1 MTWALARLLILL
13 PLWLIGLVLLL
24 LGLALSPWGTGVLL
38 EQGAKRGFYELGG
51 YEGAPLDRLVLEDL
65 RLEAGPARVA
75 LSRLEL
81 AWSEDC
87 LLKGRLCIE
96 RLALEG
102 ADIRLAETA
111 PPVAEAPEEP
121 APDGEPLGQ
130 IQLPFP
136 FELRELSLAD
146 VDLRLAD
153 GTRLAWASF
162 TSALRAEQGT
172 LTLLPTRLAGTR
184 LTLPLSAGT
193 RLALSEAD
201 YEGPRLTAQA
211 IDAATAV
218 HSPLPDEAAAEL
230 EGMANLPLTEQPRRV
245 LPEVTLPLAVEVP
258 ELLVE
263 DFAVGGTVEAGVER
277 LLLRLSA
284 QGHEIRIAPLRL
296 ASPDADAEFEAR
308 LALRDDYPLEAR
320 LAAELYLPERMPALA
335 GERIELDV
343 AGSLAELEVDLALQ
357 GPVEARLTARLDAL
371 DPTLPFEASLDSEAL
386 QWPLPGEAQGGE
398 GQGEEVSAEAQA
410 QADGQGETPDPA
422 TQAQQETPESDAQP
436 APTEPWRAE
445 ALSLRLAG
453 SLVDYRAELSLS
465 AAGPTLP
472 RTDLSLIGTG
482 SLAHFAWSPLTVN
495 QQGGVIVSRGRVD
508 WGQGLDAT
516 ATLSLDAID
525 PGNFVEGLEGQ
536 LGGGAEVSFAQD
548 ADGWRVEVPSLDIR
562 GVLDDRPLSLEAVLA
577 GDSEMQWDIETLD
590 FRQGSNRISATG
602 TVSPSSLDLRGELA
616 LPALAS
622 LYPGLDGVLDGDFIA
637 QGSLEAPQLELDLTG
652 RELAFNDNRLSRLDL
667 EASVA
672 GLDDPELAVS
682 LDARDIAAGGQQI
695 TALTLD
701 LEGQQTAHRL
711 RLAMDGGEGLPV
723 SRLALTLE
731 GGLDTA
737 RERYRGT
744 LAPLELDSEFGDI
757 RLAEALTFEAHL
769 PEGSARVAPF
779 CLSRRQGGD
788 ICLVEPLEASA
799 EAGRAA
805 LEIRDLPM
813 DMVDSVMPPGW
824 RIGGESAGTL
834 SAGWSGGGE
843 RWRLDADLDSR
854 AEVTGEDAYGQ
865 PWAVPGTSL
874 DVTVEASETRAD
886 LELVVGLA
894 DTGEVRLALGILD
907 PLGDGA
913 LDGQLRVDDLRLAP
927 YRPLV
932 AGLETLEGGLDGD
945 IRIAGRQEAPRL
957 DGRLALT
964 GLKAGGLDLP
974 LEVQDGEL
982 IIDLAGDR
990 ADLGGFLAAEEGR
1003 LTIDGNAQWPADGG
1017 WQAAIDLNAVDD
1029 PLLAILPSFGRL
1041 RLAPDLRVRADPERL
1056 RVRGTVEI
1064 PWARLQVGEVPQSA
1078 QAPSPDEVI
1087 ITEEDD
1093 RRAAEAEA
1101 EARAQRQPGEST
1113 AAAMAEAGMATD
1125 IRITLSLG
1133 PDMQLEAYG
1142 LESELAGNL
1151 EVRQQS
1157 GPVQLFGDVS
1167 LIDGR
1172 FKAYGQDL
1180 VIREGIIFF
1189 SGPPGQPRLD
1199 FEAIRNPAA
1208 TEDDVIA
1215 GLRVSGEA
1223 SAPSLEI
1230 FSEPSMNEGRALSYL
1245 LRGRAPDS
1253 SGGTDGA
1260 LTSALIGL
1268 TIGKTGGAVGAVG
1281 EAFGIEDLSLSSAGT
1296 GEESQVVVT
1305 GNLTDRLS
1313 IGYGVGVFSPIAE
1326 LSLRYKL
1333 WRNLY
1338 LEAVSGAAQA
1348 VDMIYTFSLPGD
1360 PPSP

>member
-1 MTWALARLLILL
+1 MRKRAVTWALARLLILL

-51 YEGAPLDRLVLEDL
+51 HEGAPLDRLVLEDL

-87 LLKGRLCIE
+87 LLRGRLCIE

-111 PPVAEAPEEP
+111 PAAPEPHEEP

-130 IQLPFP
+130 IQLPFA
-136 FELRELSLAD
+136 FELRELSLND

-162 TSALRAEQGT
+162 TSALRAEQST

-193 RLALSEAD
+193 RLALSEA
-201 YEGPRLTAQA
+201 EHEAPRLTAQA

-218 HSPLPDEAAAEL
+218 TSPLPDEAAAEL
-230 EGMANLPLTEQPRRV
+230 KGVAGLPLAEQPRRV

-263 DFAVGGTVEAGVER
+263 DFAVGGAVEAGVER

-284 QGHEIRIAPLRL
+284 RDHEIAIDPLTI
-296 ASPDADAEFEAR
+296 ASPDADAELTAR
-308 LALRDDYPLEAR
+308 LELRDDYPLRAR
-320 LAAELYLPERMPALA
+320 LGADLYLPERMPAVA
-335 GERIELDV
+335 GERIELDI

-371 DPTLPFEASLDSEAL
+371 DPTLPFEASLESEAL
-386 QWPLPGEAQGGE
+386 QWPLPAEAQG
-398 GQGEEVSAEAQA
+398 QDAPAEAQ
-410 QADGQGETPDPA
+410 
-422 TQAQQETPESDAQP
+422 TQAQEGDTSSEAP
-436 APTEPWRAE
+436 AEPWRAE
-445 ALSLRLAG
+445 DLSLRLAG

-472 RTDLSLIGTG
+472 PTDLSLIGSG
-482 SLAHFAWSPLTVN
+482 SLNHFDWSPLTIN

-508 WGQGLDAT
+508 WAEGLAAT
-516 ATLSLDAID
+516 ATLSLDGIN
-525 PGNFVEGLEGQ
+525 PGNVVEGLEGR
-536 LGGGAEVSFAQD
+536 LGGGAEVSFTQD
-548 ADGWRVEVPSLDIR
+548 DDGWRVEVPSLDVQ

-577 GDSEMQWDIETLD
+577 GDSEMRWELETLD
-590 FRQGSNRISATG
+590 FRQGSNRVSAAG
-602 TVSPSSLDLRGELA
+602 SISPSSLDLGGELS
-616 LPALAS
+616 LPALQS
-622 LYPGLDGVLDGDFIA
+622 LYPGLEGVLNGEFIA
-637 QGSLEAPQLELDLTG
+637 QGSLEAPRLDLDLAG
-652 RELAFNDNRLSRLDL
+652 RELAFNENRLSRLDL

-672 GLDDPELAVS
+672 GLDDPELAVT
-682 LDARDIAAGGQQI
+682 LDVRDIATGGQRI
-695 TALTLD
+695 SALTLD
-701 LEGQQTAHRL
+701 LEGRQTSHRL

-731 GGLDTA
+731 GGLDAA
-737 RERYRGT
+737 RERYRGN

-757 RLAEALTFEAHL
+757 RLAEALTFEANL

-788 ICLVEPLEASA
+788 VCLVEPLEASA

-874 DVTVEASETRAD
+874 SVVVEASEARAD

-894 DTGEVRLALGILD
+894 DTGELRLALGIID

-945 IRIAGRQEAPRL
+945 IRIAGNQEAPRL

-964 GLKAGGLDLP
+964 GLQAGGLDLP
-974 LEVQDGEL
+974 LEVRDGEL
-982 IIDLAGDR
+982 TIDLAGDR
-990 ADLGGFLAAEEGR
+990 ADLDGFLAAEEGR

-1056 RVRGTVEI
+1056 RVRGTVKI
-1064 PWARLQVGEVPQSA
+1064 PWARLQVGEVPESA

-1101 EARAQRQPGEST
+1101 KARAQRQPGEST
-1113 AAAMAEAGMATD
+1113 AEAMAEAGMATD
-1125 IRITLSLG
+1125 IQITLSLG

-1142 LESELAGNL
+1142 LESELVGNL

-1167 LIDGR
+1167 LVDGR

-1230 FSEPSMNEGRALSYL
+1230 FSEPEMNEGRALSYL

-1268 TIGKTGGAVGAVG
+1268 TIGQTGNAVGAVG

-1296 GEESQVVVT
+1296 GEESQVVVS

>member
-24 LGLALSPWGTGVLL
+24 LGLALSPWGTGLLL
-38 EQGAKRGFYELGG
+38 EQGAKRGLYELGAV
-51 YEGAPLDRLVLEDL
+51 EGAPLDRLVLKDL
-65 RLEAGPARVA
+65 RLEAGPARIA

-87 LLKGRLCIE
+87 LLRGRLCIE
-96 RLALEG
+96 RLALDG
-102 ADIRLAETA
+102 ADVRLTETA
-111 PPVAEAPEEP
+111 PAAPEPPEES
-121 APDGEPLGQ
+121 APGGEPLGP

-136 FELRELSLAD
+136 FELRELSLND

-153 GTRLAWASF
+153 GTRLAWDSF

-201 YEGPRLTAQA
+201 HEGPRLTAPA
-211 IDAATAV
+211 IDAAIAV
-218 HSPLPDEAAAEL
+218 NSPLPAEAAAEL
-230 EGMANLPLTEQPRRV
+230 QGVAGLPLAEQPRRA

-263 DFAVGGTVEAGVER
+263 DFAVRGAVEAGVER
-277 LLLRLSA
+277 LRLRLSA
-284 QGHEIRIAPLRL
+284 RDQEIRIDPLRL
-296 ASPDADAEFEAR
+296 ASPDADAEFQAR

-320 LAAELYLPERMPALA
+320 LDAELYLPERLPALA
-335 GERIELDV
+335 GERIDLDV
-343 AGSLAELEVDLALQ
+343 AGSLADLEIDLALE
-357 GPVEARLTARLDAL
+357 GPVAARLTARLDAL
-371 DPTLPFEASLDSEAL
+371 DPTLPFEASLDSEVL
-386 QWPLPGEAQGGE
+386 QWPLPGAP
-398 GQGEEVSAEAQA
+398 SS
-410 QADGQGETPDPA
+410 PDPA
-422 TQAQQETPESDAQP
+422 SEAASDDAQEEAP
-436 APTEPWRAE
+436 AGDAPTEPPPKPWRAE
-445 ALSLRLAG
+445 GLSLQLSG
-453 SLVDYRAELSLS
+453 SLVDYRAELAVTASGPSL
-465 AAGPTLP
+465 PP
-472 RTDLSLIGTG
+472 TDLSLTG
-482 SLAHFAWSPLTVN
+482 SGNLSQFAWSPLTLN

-508 WGQGLDAT
+508 WEEGLDAT
-516 ATLSLDAID
+516 ATLSLDGID
-525 PGNFVEGLEGQ
+525 PGNFVAGLEGR

-548 ADGWRVEVPSLDIR
+548 ADSWRVEVPSLDLQ
-562 GVLDDRPLSLEAVLA
+562 GVLDDRPLSLEAALA
-577 GDSEMQWDIETLD
+577 GDSEMNWTLETLD
-590 FRQGSNRISATG
+590 FAQGRNRLNAAG
-602 TVSPSSLDLRGELA
+602 TVSPSSLDLQGELA
-616 LPALAS
+616 LPAMES
-622 LYPGLDGVLDGDFIA
+622 LYPGLEGVLDGTFIA
-637 QGSLEAPQLELDLTG
+637 QGSLEAPQLELDLAG
-652 RELAFNDNRLSRLDL
+652 RELAFNDNRLSRLEL
-667 EASVA
+667 AVRVA
-672 GLDDPELAVS
+672 GLEDPDLDVT
-682 LDARDIAAGGQQI
+682 LDARDIAAGGQRI
-695 TALTLD
+695 AALTLD

-731 GGLDTA
+731 GGLDRA
-737 RERYRGT
+737 REQYRGS
-744 LAPLELDSEFGDI
+744 LSPLEVDSDFGDI
-757 RLAEALTFEAHL
+757 RLAEALAFEANL
-769 PEGSARVAPF
+769 PDGSAKVSPF
-779 CLSRRQGGD
+779 CLNRRQGGD
-788 ICLVEPLEASA
+788 VCLVEPLEASA

-813 DMVDSVMPPGW
+813 DLVDSVMPSGW
-824 RIGGESAGTL
+824 RIDGESAGTL
-834 SAGWSGGGE
+834 SARWSGGGE

-865 PWAVPGTSL
+865 PWAVPGTTL
-874 DVTVEASETRAD
+874 DVTVEASEARAD
-886 LELVVGLA
+886 LALVVGLA
-894 DTGEVRLALGILD
+894 DTGEVRLALGIVD
-907 PLGDGA
+907 PLGEGT

-945 IRIAGRQEAPRL
+945 IRITGSQQAPRL
-957 DGRLALT
+957 DGRLALS
-964 GLKAGGLDLP
+964 GLRAGGLDLP
-974 LEVQDGEL
+974 LEVRDGEL
-982 IIDLAGDR
+982 IVELAGDR
-990 ADLGGFLAAEEGR
+990 ADLDGFLAAEQGR
-1003 LTIDGNAQWPADGG
+1003 LTIDGDARWPADGG
-1017 WQAAIDLNAVDD
+1017 WQAAIDLSAVED
-1029 PLLAILPSFGRL
+1029 PLLAALPSFGRL
-1041 RLAPDLRVRADPERL
+1041 RLAPELSVRADPERL
-1056 RVRGTVEI
+1056 QVRGTVAI
-1064 PWARLQVGEVPQSA
+1064 PWARLKVGEVPKSA

-1093 RRAAEAEA
+1093 RRAAEALA
-1101 EARAQRQPGEST
+1101 ERQPGEST
-1113 AAAMAEAGMATD
+1113 AEAMAKAGMATD
-1125 IRITLSLG
+1125 IRITLMLG

-1142 LESELAGNL
+1142 LESELVGNL

-1167 LIDGR
+1167 LVDGR
-1172 FKAYGQDL
+1172 FLAYGQDL

-1215 GLRVSGEA
+1215 GLRVTGEA
-1223 SAPSLEI
+1223 SAPSLKI
-1230 FSEPSMNEGRALSYL
+1230 FSEPAMNEGRALSYL

-1253 SGGTDGA
+1253 SGGGDGV

-1268 TIGKTGGAVGAVG
+1268 TIGKTGNAVGAVG
-1281 EAFGIEDLSLSSAGT
+1281 EAFGIEDLSLSTAGT

-1326 LSLRYKL
+1326 LTLRYKL

-1348 VDMIYTFSLPGD
+1348 VDMIYTFSLPGK

>member
-1 MTWALARLLILL
+1 VTWALARLLILL
-13 PLWLIGLVLLL
+13 PLWLIGFVLLL

-51 YEGAPLDRLVLEDL
+51 HEGAPLDRLVLEDL
-65 RLEAGPARVA
+65 RLKAGPARIA

-87 LLKGRLCIE
+87 LLEGRLCIE
-96 RLALEG
+96 RLAVEG
-102 ADIRLAETA
+102 ADIRLAEAA
-111 PPVAEAPEEP
+111 PAAAAAPEAP
-121 APDGEPLGQ
+121 APTGEPLGQ

-136 FELRELSLAD
+136 FELRELSLND

-193 RLALSEAD
+193 RLALSEA
-201 YEGPRLTAQA
+201 EHAGPRLTAQA

-218 HSPLPDEAAAEL
+218 NSPLPAGAAAEL
-230 EGMANLPLTEQPRRV
+230 EGMAGLPLAKQPRRV

-263 DFAVGGTVEAGVER
+263 DFAVGGAVEAGVER

-284 QGHEIRIAPLRL
+284 RGHEIAIDPLKL
-296 ASPDADAEFEAR
+296 ASPDADAELTAR
-308 LALRDDYPLEAR
+308 LELRDDYPLQAR
-320 LAAELYLPERMPALA
+320 LGADLYLPERMPALA
-335 GERIELDV
+335 GERIELDI
-343 AGSLAELEVDLALQ
+343 AGSLAELEVDLTLQ

-371 DPTLPFEASLDSEAL
+371 DPTLPFEASLESEAL
-386 QWPLPGEAQGGE
+386 QWPLPAEAQGKDAP
-398 GQGEEVSAEAQA
+398 AEAQT
-410 QADGQGETPDPA
+410 QGGDTSTAPPA
-422 TQAQQETPESDAQP
+422 
-436 APTEPWRAE
+436 EPWRAE
-445 ALSLRLAG
+445 DLSLQLAG

-465 AAGPTLP
+465 AAGPTLLP
-472 RTDLSLIGTG
+472 TDLSLMGSG
-482 SLAHFAWSPLTVN
+482 SLSHFDWSPLTVN

-508 WGQGLDAT
+508 WAEGLAAT
-516 ATLSLDAID
+516 ATLSLDGIN
-525 PGNFVEGLEGQ
+525 PGNVVEGLEGR
-536 LGGGAEVSFAQD
+536 LDGGAEVSFTQND
-548 ADGWRVEVPSLDIR
+548 DGWRVEVPSLDIQ

-577 GDSEMQWDIETLD
+577 GDSEMRWELETLD
-590 FRQGSNRISATG
+590 FRQGRNRVSAAG
-602 TVSPSSLDLRGELA
+602 SISPSSLDLSGELD
-616 LPALAS
+616 LPALQS
-622 LYPGLDGVLDGDFIA
+622 LYPGLEGVLNGEFIA
-637 QGSLEAPQLELDLTG
+637 QGSLEAPQLELDLAG
-652 RELAFNDNRLSRLDL
+652 RELAFNENRLSRLDL
-667 EASVA
+667 EARVA
-672 GLDDPELAVS
+672 GLDDPELAVT
-682 LDARDIAAGGQQI
+682 LDARDIATGGQQI

-757 RLAEALTFEAHL
+757 RLAEALTFEANL

-788 ICLVEPLEASA
+788 VCLVEPLEASA

-813 DMVDSVMPPGW
+813 DMLDSLMPPGW

-874 DVTVEASETRAD
+874 SVAVEASEARAD

-894 DTGEVRLALGILD
+894 DTGELRLALGIID

-913 LDGQLRVDDLRLAP
+913 LDGQLRIDDLRLAP

-932 AGLETLEGGLDGD
+932 AGLETLKGGLDGD
-945 IRIAGRQEAPRL
+945 IRIAGNQEAPRL
-957 DGRLALT
+957 DGRLALS
-964 GLKAGGLDLP
+964 GLQAGGLDLP

-982 IIDLAGDR
+982 TIDLAGDR
-990 ADLGGFLAAEEGR
+990 ADLDGFLTAEEGR
-1003 LTIDGNAQWPADGG
+1003 LTIDGNAQWPAEGG

-1041 RLAPDLRVRADPERL
+1041 RLAPDLSVRADPERL
-1056 RVRGTVEI
+1056 QVRGTVAI
-1064 PWARLQVGEVPQSA
+1064 PWARLQVGEVPKSA

-1113 AAAMAEAGMATD
+1113 AEAMAEAGMATD

-1172 FKAYGQDL
+1172 FRAYGQDL

-1230 FSEPSMNEGRALSYL
+1230 FSEPAMNEGRALSYL

-1268 TIGKTGGAVGAVG
+1268 TIGQTGGAVGAVG

-1326 LSLRYKL
+1326 LSLRYQL

-1348 VDMIYTFSLPGD
+1348 VDLIYTFSLPGD

>member
-1 MTWALARLLILL
+1 MTWALARLMILL

-38 EQGAKRGFYELGG
+38 EQGAKRGFFELGG

-65 RLEAGPARVA
+65 RLDAGPARIA

-87 LLKGRLCIE
+87 LLRGRLCIE
-96 RLALEG
+96 RLALDG
-102 ADIRLAETA
+102 ADIRLTETA
-111 PPVAEAPEEP
+111 AAAPEPPEESAP
-121 APDGEPLGQ
+121 AGEPLGP

-136 FELRELSLAD
+136 FELRELSLND
-146 VDLRLAD
+146 VALQLAD
-153 GTRLAWASF
+153 GTRLAWDVF
-162 TSALRAEQGT
+162 ESALRAEQGT
-172 LTLLPTRLAGTR
+172 VTLLPTRLAGTR

-201 YEGPRLTAQA
+201 HEGPRLTAEA

-218 HSPLPDEAAAEL
+218 HSPLPAEAAADL
-230 EGMANLPLTEQPRRV
+230 EGVADLPLTEQPRRE

-258 ELLVE
+258 ELVVE
-263 DFAVGGTVEAGVER
+263 DVAVGGAVEAGVER
-277 LLLRLSA
+277 LHLRMSA
-284 QGHEIRIAPLRL
+284 RDHEIAIETLTL

-308 LALRDDYPLEAR
+308 LALRDDYPLQAR
-320 LAAELYLPERMPALA
+320 LAADLYLPERMPALA

-343 AGSLAELEVDLALQ
+343 AGSLAALEVDLALA
-357 GPVEARLTARLDAL
+357 GPVTARLSARLDAL
-371 DPTLPFEASLDSEAL
+371 DPTLPFEASLESEAL
-386 QWPLPGEAQGGE
+386 QWPLPGEAQM
-398 GQGEEVSAEAQA
+398 
-410 QADGQGETPDPA
+410 QADGQGETQDPP
-422 TQAQQETPESDAQP
+422 TPVQQETPESDAP
-436 APTEPWRAE
+436 AEPTEPWRAE

-472 RTDLSLIGTG
+472 PTDLSLIGTG
-482 SLAHFAWSPLTVN
+482 SLSHFAWSPLSVN
-495 QQGGVIVSRGRVD
+495 QQGGVIVSRGRID
-508 WGQGLDAT
+508 WEEGLDAT
-516 ATLSLDAID
+516 ATLSLDGIN
-525 PGNFVEGLEGQ
+525 PGHFVEGLEGR

-548 ADGWRVEVPSLDIR
+548 TDGWRVEIPSLDIQ

-577 GDSEMQWDIETLD
+577 GDSEMHWSLETLD
-590 FRQGSNRISATG
+590 FRQGSNRISAAG
-602 TVSPSSLDLRGELA
+602 TVSPSSLDLQGELA
-616 LPALAS
+616 LPAMDS
-622 LYPGLDGVLDGDFIA
+622 LYPGLDGVLDGEFIA
-637 QGSLEAPQLELDLTG
+637 QGSLEAPRLDLDLTG

-672 GLDDPELAVS
+672 GLDDPELAVT

-723 SRLALTLE
+723 SRLTMTLE

-737 RERYRGT
+737 REQYRGT
-744 LAPLELDSEFGDI
+744 LAPLEIDSEFGDI
-757 RLAEALTFEAHL
+757 RLDEALTFAANL

-779 CLSRRQGGD
+779 CLNRRQGGD
-788 ICLVEPLEASA
+788 VCLVEPLEASA

-834 SAGWSGGGE
+834 SASWSGGGE
-843 RWRLDADLDSR
+843 RWQLDADLDSR

-865 PWAVPGTSL
+865 PWSVPGTTL
-874 DVTVEASETRAD
+874 NVVVEASEARAD

-894 DTGEVRLALGILD
+894 DTGEVRLALGIVD
-907 PLGDGA
+907 PLGSGA

-945 IRIAGRQEAPRL
+945 IRIAGSQEAPRL

-964 GLKAGGLDLP
+964 GLRAGGLDLP

-982 IIDLAGDR
+982 VIALAGDR
-990 ADLGGFLAAEEGR
+990 ADLDGFLAAEEGR
-1003 LTIDGNAQWPADGG
+1003 LTIDGNAQWPATGG

-1029 PLLAILPSFGRL
+1029 PLLAALPSFGRL
-1041 RLAPDLRVRADPERL
+1041 RLAPDLSVRADPERL

-1125 IRITLSLG
+1125 ILITLTLG

-1142 LESELAGNL
+1142 LESELQGNL

-1167 LIDGR
+1167 LVDGR
-1172 FKAYGQDL
+1172 FLAYGQDL
-1180 VIREGIIFF
+1180 VIREGILFF

-1215 GLRVSGEA
+1215 GLRVTGEA

-1253 SGGTDGA
+1253 SGGGDGV

-1268 TIGKTGGAVGAVG
+1268 TIGKTGNAVGAVG
-1281 EAFGIEDLSLSSAGT
+1281 EAFGIEDLSLSTAGT
-1296 GEESQVVVT
+1296 GEESQVVVS

-1313 IGYGVGVFSPIAE
+1313 VGYGVGVFSPIAE
-1326 LSLRYKL
+1326 LSLRYQL

-1348 VDMIYTFSLPGD
+1348 VDLIYTFSLPGD
-1360 PPSP
+1360 PPAP

>member
-51 YEGAPLDRLVLEDL
+51 VEGAPLDRLVLEDL
-65 RLEAGPARVA
+65 RLEAGPARIA

-87 LLKGRLCIE
+87 LLEGRLCIE
-96 RLALEG
+96 RLAMEG

-111 PPVAEAPEEP
+111 PAAVAAPEEP
-121 APDGEPLGQ
+121 APAGEPLGP

-136 FELRELSLAD
+136 FELRELSLDD

-193 RLALSEAD
+193 RLALSEA
-201 YEGPRLTAQA
+201 EHAGPRLTAQA

-218 HSPLPDEAAAEL
+218 NSPLPAEAAAEL
-230 EGMANLPLTEQPRRV
+230 KGAANLPLAEQPRRV

-258 ELLVE
+258 ELLIE
-263 DFAVGGTVEAGVER
+263 DFAVEGAVEAGVER

-284 QGHEIRIAPLRL
+284 RGHEIAIDPLTI
-296 ASPDADAEFEAR
+296 ASPDADAELTAR
-308 LALRDDYPLEAR
+308 LELRDDYPLHAR
-320 LAAELYLPERMPALA
+320 LGAELYLPERMPALA
-335 GERIELDV
+335 GERIELDL

-371 DPTLPFEASLDSEAL
+371 DPTLPFEASLESKTL
-386 QWPLPGEAQGGE
+386 QWPLPA
-398 GQGEEVSAEAQA
+398 EVQ
-410 QADGQGETPDPA
+410 TPDQQTPA
-422 TQAQQETPESDAQP
+422 QEGAGDASP
-436 APTEPWRAE
+436 AEPWRAE
-445 ALSLRLAG
+445 DLSLRLAG
-453 SLVDYRAELSLS
+453 SLIDYRTELSLS
-465 AAGPTLP
+465 AAGPSLPPMDLTL
-472 RTDLSLIGTG
+472 TGTG
-482 SLAHFAWSPLTVN
+482 SLGHFAWTPLTVN
-495 QQGGVIVSRGRVD
+495 QQGGVIVSRGRID
-508 WGQGLDAT
+508 WEEGLGAT
-516 ATLSLDAID
+516 ATLSLDGIN
-525 PGNFVEGLEGQ
+525 PGNVVEGLEGR
-536 LGGGAEVSFAQD
+536 LGGGAELSFTQD
-548 ADGWRVEVPSLDIR
+548 DDGWRVEVPSLDIQ

-577 GDSEMQWDIETLD
+577 GDSEMRWKLDTLD
-590 FRQGSNRISATG
+590 FRQGSNRLSAAG
-602 TVSPSSLDLRGELA
+602 SISPSSLDLRGELA
-616 LPALAS
+616 LPAMDS
-622 LYPGLDGVLDGDFIA
+622 LYPGLDGVLNGEFIA
-637 QGSLEAPQLELDLTG
+637 RGSLEAPRLELDLTG

-672 GLDDPELAVS
+672 GLDDPELAVT

-701 LEGQQTAHRL
+701 LDGRQTAHRL
-711 RLAMDGGEGLPV
+711 RLAMDGGEGLPI

-731 GGLDTA
+731 GGLDAA

-744 LAPLELDSEFGDI
+744 LSPLELDSEFGDV
-757 RLAEALTFEAHL
+757 RLAEALAFEANL
-769 PEGSARVAPF
+769 PEGAARVAPF

-788 ICLVEPLEASA
+788 VCLVEPLEASA

-813 DMVDSVMPPGW
+813 DMLDSLMPPGW

-834 SAGWSGGGE
+834 SAGWSGGGK

-874 DVTVEASETRAD
+874 DVAVEASEARAD

-894 DTGEVRLALGILD
+894 DTGQLRLALGIID
-907 PLGDGA
+907 PLGDGV
-913 LDGQLRVDDLRLAP
+913 LDGQLRVDNLRLAP

-945 IRIAGRQEAPRL
+945 IRIAGNQEAPRL
-957 DGRLALT
+957 DGRLALS
-964 GLKAGGLDLP
+964 GLQAGGLDLP

-982 IIDLAGDR
+982 TIDLAGDR
-990 ADLGGFLAAEEGR
+990 ADLDGFLAAEEGR
-1003 LTIDGNAQWPADGG
+1003 LTIDGNAQWPAEGG

-1056 RVRGTVEI
+1056 QVRGTVDI

-1087 ITEEDD
+1087 ITEQDD

-1101 EARAQRQPGEST
+1101 EARSQRQPGEST
-1113 AAAMAEAGMATD
+1113 AEAMAEAGMATD

-1142 LESELAGNL
+1142 LESELEGNI
-1151 EVRQQS
+1151 EVRQQN

-1167 LIDGR
+1167 LVDGR

-1180 VIREGIIFF
+1180 IIREGIIFF

-1215 GLRVSGEA
+1215 GLRVGGEA

-1230 FSEPSMNEGRALSYL
+1230 FSEPAMNEGRALSYL

-1268 TIGKTGGAVGAVG
+1268 TIGQTGNAVGAVG
-1281 EAFGIEDLSLSSAGT
+1281 EAFGIEDLSLSTAGA
-1296 GEESQVVVT
+1296 GEESQVVVS

-1326 LSLRYKL
+1326 LSLRYQL

-1348 VDMIYTFSLPGD
+1348 VDLIYTFSLPGD

>member
-1 MTWALARLLILL
+1 MRKRAVTWALARLMILL
-13 PLWLIGLVLLL
+13 PVWLIGLVLLL

-51 YEGAPLDRLVLEDL
+51 VEGAPLDRLVLEDL
-65 RLEAGPARVA
+65 RLNAGPARIA

-87 LLKGRLCIE
+87 LLRGRLCIE
-96 RLALEG
+96 RLALDG
-102 ADIRLAETA
+102 ADIRLAEMAPAAAA
-111 PPVAEAPEEP
+111 PPP
-121 APDGEPLGQ
+121 APNGEPLDQ

-136 FELRELSLAD
+136 FELRELSLVD
-146 VDLRLAD
+146 VNLQLAD

-193 RLALSEAD
+193 RLALNEAEH
-201 YEGPRLTAQA
+201 EGPRLTAQA

-218 HSPLPDEAAAEL
+218 HSPLPAQAAAER
-230 EGMANLPLTEQPRRV
+230 EGVADLPLAEQPRRE
-245 LPEVTLPLAVEVP
+245 LPEVALPLAVEVP

-263 DFAVGGTVEAGVER
+263 DFRVGGAVEAGVER
-277 LLLRLSA
+277 LRLRMSA
-284 QGHEIRIAPLRL
+284 RDHEIAIDTLTL

-308 LALRDDYPLEAR
+308 LTLRDDYPLRAH
-320 LAAELYLPERMPALA
+320 LAADLYLPERMPALD
-335 GERIELDV
+335 GERIALDV
-343 AGSLAELEVDLALQ
+343 AGSLAKLEVDLALA
-357 GPVEARLTARLDAL
+357 GPVAARLTARLDAL
-371 DPTLPFEASLDSEAL
+371 DPTLPFEASLESEAL
-386 QWPLPGEAQGGE
+386 QWPLPTQARRTDE
-398 GQGEEVSAEAQA
+398 SAEVQTQDQA
-410 QADGQGETPDPA
+410 QEGNAPGEP
-422 TQAQQETPESDAQP
+422 
-436 APTEPWRAE
+436 PTEPWRAE

-465 AAGPTLP
+465 AVGPTLP

-482 SLAHFAWSPLTVN
+482 SLSHFAWSPLTVN
-495 QQGGVIVSRGRVD
+495 QQGGVIVSRGQID
-508 WGQGLDAT
+508 WEQGLDAT
-516 ATLSLDAID
+516 AVLSLDGIH
-525 PGNFVEGLEGQ
+525 PGHFVEGLEGR

-548 ADGWRVEVPSLDIR
+548 ADGWRVEVPSLDIQ
-562 GVLDDRPLSLEAVLA
+562 GVLDDRPLSLEAVLS
-577 GDSEMQWDIETLD
+577 GNSEMRWSLETLD
-590 FRQGSNRISATG
+590 FRQGSNRLSAAG
-602 TVSPSSLDLRGELA
+602 TVSQSSLDLRGELD
-616 LPALAS
+616 LPSLNS
-622 LYPGLDGVLDGDFIA
+622 LYPGLDGVLDGEFIA
-637 QGSLEAPQLELDLTG
+637 QGSLEAPRLDLDLAG

-672 GLDDPELAVS
+672 GLTDPELAVT

-737 RERYRGT
+737 REQYRGT
-744 LAPLELDSEFGDI
+744 LAPLEIDSAFGDI
-757 RLAEALTFEAHL
+757 RLAEALTFAANL

-788 ICLVEPLEASA
+788 VCLVEPLEASA

-805 LEIRDLPM
+805 LEIRGLPM
-813 DMVDSVMPPGW
+813 AMVDSVMPPGW
-824 RIGGESAGTL
+824 RIGGESAGAL
-834 SAGWSGGGE
+834 AASWSGGGE
-843 RWRLDADLDSR
+843 RWQLDADLDSR

-874 DVTVEASETRAD
+874 NVAVEASEARAD
-886 LELVVGLA
+886 LELIVGLA
-894 DTGEVRLALGILD
+894 DTGEVRLALGIID
-907 PLGDGA
+907 PLGDST

-945 IRIAGRQEAPRL
+945 IRIAGSQEAPRL

-964 GLKAGGLDLP
+964 GLRAGGLDLP

-982 IIDLAGDR
+982 TVNLAGDR
-990 ADLGGFLAAEEGR
+990 ADLDGFLAAEEGR
-1003 LTIDGNAQWPADGG
+1003 LMIDGNAQWPTGGG
-1017 WQAAIDLNAVDD
+1017 WQAAIDLSAVDD
-1029 PLLAILPSFGRL
+1029 PLLAVLPSFGRL

-1056 RVRGTVEI
+1056 QVRGTVEI
-1064 PWARLQVGEVPQSA
+1064 PWARLQVGEVPKSA

-1113 AAAMAEAGMATD
+1113 AEAMAKAGMATD
-1125 IRITLSLG
+1125 IRINLTLG

-1142 LESELAGNL
+1142 LESELQGNL

-1167 LIDGR
+1167 LVDGR
-1172 FKAYGQDL
+1172 FRAYGQDL
-1180 VIREGIIFF
+1180 IIREGIIFF

-1199 FEAIRNPAA
+1199 FEAIRNPDA

-1215 GLRVSGEA
+1215 GLRVAGEA

-1230 FSEPSMNEGRALSYL
+1230 FSEPAMNESRALSYL

-1253 SGGTDGA
+1253 SGGADGA

-1268 TIGKTGGAVGAVG
+1268 TIGKTGNAVGAVG
-1281 EAFGIEDLSLSSAGT
+1281 EAFGIQDLSLDTAGT
-1296 GEESQVVVT
+1296 GEQSQVVVT

-1313 IGYGVGVFSPIAE
+1313 VGYGVGVFSPIAE
-1326 LSLRYKL
+1326 ISLRYKL

-1360 PPSP
+1360 PPAP

>member
-1 MTWALARLLILL
+1 MTWALARLMILL
-13 PLWLIGLVLLL
+13 PLWLTGLVLLL

-51 YEGAPLDRLVLEDL
+51 VEGAPLDRLVLEDL

-81 AWSEDC
+81 AWSEEC
-87 LLKGRLCIE
+87 LLKGRLCLE
-96 RLALEG
+96 RFALEG
-102 ADIRLAETA
+102 ADISLAETTPA
-111 PPVAEAPEEP
+111 AAEATDESS
-121 APDGEPLGQ
+121 PDGEPLGQ
-130 IQLPFP
+130 VRLPFP
-136 FELRELSLAD
+136 FELRELSLND
-146 VDLRLAD
+146 VKLRLAD
-153 GTRLAWASF
+153 GTRLTWTSF

-193 RLALSEAD
+193 RLALSEA
-201 YEGPRLTAQA
+201 EHQGPRLTAQA

-218 HSPLPDEAAAEL
+218 NSPLPAGAAAEL
-230 EGMANLPLTEQPRRV
+230 QGVAGLPLAEQPRRV

-263 DFAVGGTVEAGVER
+263 DFAVGGAVEAGVER

-284 QGHEIRIAPLRL
+284 RGHEIRIDPLRL
-296 ASPDADAEFEAR
+296 ASPDADAELTAR
-308 LALRDDYPLEAR
+308 LELRDDYPLQAR
-320 LAAELYLPERMPALA
+320 LGADLYLPERMPALA

-343 AGSLAELEVDLALQ
+343 AGSLAELEVDLALA
-357 GPVEARLTARLDAL
+357 GPVAARLSARLDAL
-371 DPTLPFEASLDSEAL
+371 DPTLPFEATLDSDSLE
-386 QWPLPGEAQGGE
+386 WPLPGEAQMQAE
-398 GQGEEVSAEAQA
+398 GQGETQ
-410 QADGQGETPDPA
+410 DPP
-422 TQAQQETPESDAQP
+422 TQAPQETPGGDAPAAESPEA
-436 APTEPWRAE
+436 PWRAE

-472 RTDLSLIGTG
+472 PTDLSLIGTG
-482 SLAHFAWSPLTVN
+482 GLSHFAWSPLTLN

-508 WGQGLDAT
+508 WRQGLDAT
-516 ATLSLDAID
+516 ATLSLDGIN
-525 PGNFVEGLEGQ
+525 PGNFVEGLEGR

-548 ADGWRVEVPSLDIR
+548 ADGWRVEVPSLDLQ
-562 GVLDDRPLSLEAVLA
+562 GVLDERPLSLEAVLA
-577 GDSEMQWDIETLD
+577 GDSEMHWALETLD
-590 FRQGSNRISATG
+590 FSQGRNRINAAG
-602 TVSPSSLDLRGELA
+602 TVSPSSLDLQGELD
-616 LPALAS
+616 LPAMES
-622 LYPGLDGVLDGDFIA
+622 LYPGLDGVLDGTFVA

-672 GLDDPELAVS
+672 GLDDPELAVM

-711 RLAMDGGEGLPV
+711 RLAMEGGEGLPV

-731 GGLDTA
+731 GGLDRA
-737 RERYRGT
+737 REQYRGT
-744 LAPLELDSEFGDI
+744 LAPLEVDSEFGDI
-757 RLAEALTFEAHL
+757 RLDEALTFAANL
-769 PEGSARVAPF
+769 PEGSARMAPF
-779 CLSRRQGGD
+779 CLNRRQGGD
-788 ICLVEPLEASA
+788 VCLVEPLEASA

-834 SAGWSGGGE
+834 SASWSGGGE

-865 PWAVPGTSL
+865 PWSVPGTTL
-874 DVTVEASETRAD
+874 NVAVEASEARAD

-894 DTGEVRLALGILD
+894 DTGEVRLVLGIVD
-907 PLGDGA
+907 PLGEGA

-945 IRIAGRQEAPRL
+945 IRITGRQESPGL

-964 GLKAGGLDLP
+964 GLRAGGLDLP

-982 IIDLAGDR
+982 IIALAGDR
-990 ADLGGFLAAEEGR
+990 ADLDGFLAAEEGR
-1003 LTIDGNAQWPADGG
+1003 LAIDGNAQWPTSGG
-1017 WQAAIDLNAVDD
+1017 WQAAIDLSAVDD

-1041 RLAPDLRVRADPERL
+1041 RLAPDLSVRADPERL

-1064 PWARLQVGEVPQSA
+1064 PWARLQVGEVPPSA

-1113 AAAMAEAGMATD
+1113 AEAMAEAGMATD
-1125 IRITLSLG
+1125 IRITLALG

-1142 LESELAGNL
+1142 LESELLGNL
-1151 EVRQQS
+1151 EVRQQN
-1157 GPVQLFGDVS
+1157 GPIQLFGDVS
-1167 LIDGR
+1167 LVDGR
-1172 FKAYGQDL
+1172 FRAYGQDL
-1180 VIREGIIFF
+1180 IIREGIIFF

-1199 FEAIRNPAA
+1199 FEAIRNPDA

-1215 GLRVSGEA
+1215 GLRVAGEA
-1223 SAPSLEI
+1223 SAPSLVI
-1230 FSEPSMNEGRALSYL
+1230 FSEPTMDEGRALSYL

-1268 TIGKTGGAVGAVG
+1268 TIGKTGNAVGAVG
-1281 EAFGIEDLSLSSAGT
+1281 EAFGIEDLSLSTTGT
-1296 GEESQVVVT
+1296 GEQSQVVVT

-1313 IGYGVGVFSPIAE
+1313 VGYGVGVFSPIAE
-1326 LSLRYKL
+1326 LSLRYQL

-1360 PPSP
+1360 PPAP